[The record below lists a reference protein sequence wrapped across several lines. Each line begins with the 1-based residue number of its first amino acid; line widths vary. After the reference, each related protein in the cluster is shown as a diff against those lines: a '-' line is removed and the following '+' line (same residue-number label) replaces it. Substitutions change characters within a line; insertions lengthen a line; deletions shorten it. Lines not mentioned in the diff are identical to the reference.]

1 MAEFIAVAVQTIA
14 AGQNALFTETPVE
27 GGRCIIHRNGSGIV
41 TVKGVTNQC
50 RARFRVT
57 FGGNIAV
64 PAGGTAGAISLA
76 ITLNGEPLQSAVMT
90 VTPAAVGDYFNVNVS
105 VFVDVPCGCCTQIA
119 VENISTQAVELIN
132 ANLIVERVA

>member
-1 MAEFIAVAVQTIA
+1 MAEFTAVAVQTIA

-27 GGRCIIHRNGSGIV
+27 GGRCIINRKGSGIV

-90 VTPAAVGDYFNVNVS
+90 VTPAAAGDYFNVNAS